1 MSVPNNWGDW
11 RPNLTPHTGDL
22 QATDLIEC
30 TMIVG
35 GLPVNTAITGQQ
47 IIDAASGGGAAGY
60 YAMYQDNITQTAAV
74 INTGYPIKF
83 RTLDYSNGVS
93 VVSDSRITIAN
104 TGVYNLQFSV
114 QLENSS
120 TQEHDVTIWLR
131 KNGVDVTGSSGFVS
145 VASSHGGVHGH
156 VLPAWNYLLDV
167 IGGDYYELVWSVS
180 STAVTMPYYSGSLP
194 PPSAAS
200 AIFTV
205 TQQAGIIAGTGMTA
219 LNGLSGAVQT
229 ISTGTTGTDFNVVSS
244 GTDHKFNIPTASAT
258 NRGALSTTDWST
270 FNSKQATLVSGT
282 NIKTINS
289 TSLLGSGDIV
299 IGGGGL
305 TVGTTAIASGT
316 VGRVLFE
323 GTGNVLQEDA
333 KLFWDNTNKKL
344 GIGATPDT
352 STVLDVRSAGTLA
365 TDLAFR
371 VRNSANTANLYQAQ
385 GDGQHWFNPF
395 QTSESVNDV
404 IIGGSNLASSKGGLR
419 IATGNGALTLI
430 GRSNAQNPS
439 IISGNGNFA
448 FETVANGTFA
458 YAQFNVSVA
467 QASNSYITIL
477 ASNTNQNSGIR
488 LSAGGNKGL
497 FLGVVGTDFLNINT
511 TSGSVNIGYGSSLNS
526 NARLD
531 VRAQGALST
540 DLAFRVRNS
549 ADTFN
554 IIRANGVGDVFIGLG
569 AGNVNTA
576 TQNTF
581 IGLNAGL
588 SNTTGA
594 QNTVNGYY
602 ALRTNTTGQ
611 SNTANGAYALSSN
624 TTGNNNIGI
633 GYASL
638 YLNTT
643 AASNTAIGHSALY
656 SNTTGG
662 NNSALGFYALQ
673 NNTTAANNSALG
685 FYALQSNTTGQSNA
699 AIGSSSLFNNTTG
712 GSNTA
717 IGYASGA
724 FIAGGV
730 TGNTIT
736 TNSVYIGNNTKA
748 LANNQTN
755 QIVIGDNA
763 TGAGSN
769 TVTLGHTTIVKTI
782 LRGTIN
788 AANLPTSPAGLV
800 TGDIWNNLGILTIV

>member
-1 MSVPNNWGDW
+1 MSIPNNWGDW

-93 VVSDSRITIAN
+93 VVSNSRITIAN

-205 TQQAGIIAGTGMTA
+205 TQQAGIIAGTGITA

-270 FNSKQATLVSGT
+270 FNSKQDTLISGT

-289 TSLLGSGDIV
+289 TSLLGSGNIV

-316 VGRVLFE
+316 IGRVLFE
-323 GTGNVLQEDA
+323 GTGNVLQQSA
-333 KLFWDNTNKKL
+333 GLSFATANNQL
-344 GIGATPDT
+344 NIGT
-352 STVLDVRSAGTLA
+352 STYLRGGTSYLDS
-365 TDLAFR
+365 F
-371 VRNSANTANLYQAQ
+371 
-385 GDGQHWFNPF
+385 
-395 QTSESVNDV
+395 
-404 IIGGSNLASSKGGLR
+404 
-419 IATGNGALTLI
+419 
-430 GRSNAQNPS
+430 
-439 IISGNGNFA
+439 
-448 FETVANGTFA
+448 ANGWGLYNCGLQSTF
-458 YAQFNVSVA
+458 YGNNKDIWNVNTISLGS
-467 QASNSYITIL
+467 AS
-477 ASNTNQNSGIR
+477 AS
-488 LSAGGNKGL
+488 
-497 FLGVVGTDFLNINT
+497 
-511 TSGSVNIGYGSSLNS
+511 
-526 NARLD
+526 ARLD
-531 VRAQGALST
+531 VRAAGALST

-549 ADTFN
+549 ANTLD
-554 IIRANGVGDVFIGLG
+554 IIKVQGNNEVNVRANLSLGLYAAGATRKLYLVRDAETFGIDLDWTGASTTGMRIVNNGSGSNIALSVNSFNGTSNFAISIANGDISMAGAAGTKIGVSTTQKIGFWNATPIVQPTTAVAASTFVVGVG
-569 AGNVNTA
+569 TA
-576 TQNTF
+576 VTDASTF
-581 IGLNAGL
+581 DGYTL
-588 SNTTGA
+588 S
-594 QNTVNGYY
+594 QIVK
-602 ALRTNTTGQ
+602 ALRNT
-611 SNTANGAYALSSN
+611 
-624 TTGNNNIGI
+624 
-633 GYASL
+633 
-638 YLNTT
+638 
-643 AASNTAIGHSALY
+643 
-656 SNTTGG
+656 
-662 NNSALGFYALQ
+662 
-673 NNTTAANNSALG
+673 
-685 FYALQSNTTGQSNA
+685 
-699 AIGSSSLFNNTTG
+699 
-712 GSNTA
+712 
-717 IGYASGA
+717 
-724 FIAGGV
+724 
-730 TGNTIT
+730 
-736 TNSVYIGNNTKA
+736 
-748 LANNQTN
+748 
-755 QIVIGDNA
+755 
-763 TGAGSN
+763 
-769 TVTLGHTTIVKTI
+769 
-782 LRGTIN
+782 
-788 AANLPTSPAGLV
+788 
-800 TGDIWNNLGILTIV
+800 GILA

>member
-1 MSVPNNWGDW
+1 MSIPNNWGDW

-47 IIDAASGGGAAGY
+47 IIDAASGGGATGY

-93 VVSDSRITIAN
+93 VVSNSRITIAN
-104 TGVYNLQFSV
+104 TGIYNLQFSV

-270 FNSKQATLVSGT
+270 FNSKQDTLISGT

-289 TSLLGSGDIV
+289 TSLLGSGNIV

-323 GTGNVLQEDA
+323 GTGNVLQQSA
-333 KLFWDNTNKKL
+333 GLSFATANNQLT
-344 GIGATPDT
+344 IGT
-352 STVLDVRSAGTLA
+352 STYLRGGTSYLDSLA
-365 TDLAFR
+365 T
-371 VRNSANTANLYQAQ
+371 
-385 GDGQHWFNPF
+385 GW
-395 QTSESVNDV
+395 
-404 IIGGSNLASSKGGLR
+404 
-419 IATGNGALTLI
+419 
-430 GRSNAQNPS
+430 
-439 IISGNGNFA
+439 
-448 FETVANGTFA
+448 
-458 YAQFNVSVA
+458 
-467 QASNSYITIL
+467 
-477 ASNTNQNSGIR
+477 
-488 LSAGGNKGL
+488 GL
-497 FLGVVGTDFLNINT
+497 FNCGLQSTFYGNNKDIWNVNT
-511 TSGSVNIGYGSSLNS
+511 LSIGSASAS
-526 NARLD
+526 ARLD
-531 VRAQGALST
+531 VRAAGALST

-549 ADTFN
+549 ANTLDIIKVQGNNEVNVRHNLSLGLYAAGSTRKLYMVRDAETFG
-554 IIRANGVGDVFIGLG
+554 IDLDW
-569 AGNVNTA
+569 
-576 TQNTF
+576 
-581 IGLNAGL
+581 
-588 SNTTGA
+588 TGA
-594 QNTVNGYY
+594 
-602 ALRTNTTGQ
+602 
-611 SNTANGAYALSSN
+611 S
-624 TTGNNNIGI
+624 
-633 GYASL
+633 
-638 YLNTT
+638 TT
-643 AASNTAIGHSALY
+643 AARIVNNGSGSNIALSVNSFNGTSNFAISIANGDISMAGAAGTKIGV
-656 SNTTGG
+656 TTTQKI
-662 NNSALGFYALQ
+662 GFWNATPIVQ
-673 NNTTAANNSALG
+673 PTTAV
-685 FYALQSNTTGQSNA
+685 A
-699 AIGSSSLFNNTTG
+699 ASTFVVGVG
-712 GSNTA
+712 TA
-717 IGYASGA
+717 VTDASTFDGYTLSQ
-724 FIAGGV
+724 IV
-730 TGNTIT
+730 
-736 TNSVYIGNNTKA
+736 KA
-748 LANNQTN
+748 LR
-755 QIVIGDNA
+755 
-763 TGAGSN
+763 N
-769 TVTLGHTTIVKTI
+769 T
-782 LRGTIN
+782 
-788 AANLPTSPAGLV
+788 
-800 TGDIWNNLGILTIV
+800 GILA

>member
-1 MSVPNNWGDW
+1 MSIPNNWGDW
-11 RPNLTPHTGDL
+11 RPNLTPHTGNL

-47 IIDAASGGGAAGY
+47 IIDAASGGTPVGY

-74 INTGYPIKF
+74 INTGYPINF

-93 VVSDSRITIAN
+93 VVSNSRITIAN
-104 TGVYNLQFSV
+104 TGIYNLQFSV

-131 KNGVDVTGSSGFVS
+131 RNGVDVTGSSGFVS

-156 VLPAWNYLLDV
+156 VLPAWNYLLDA

-180 STAVTMPYYSGSLP
+180 NTAVTMPYYPGSLP

-205 TQQAGIIAGTGMTA
+205 TQQSGIMAGTGITA

-229 ISTGTTGTDFNVVSS
+229 ISTGTTGTDFNVASS

-258 NRGALSTTDWST
+258 NRGALSNTDWST
-270 FNSKQATLVSGT
+270 FNAKQPTLVSGT

-316 VGRVLFE
+316 VGRILFE

-333 KLFWDNTNKKL
+333 ALFWDNTNKRL
-344 GIGATPDT
+344 GIGATPA
-352 STVLDVRSAGTLA
+352 STV
-365 TDLAFR
+365 
-371 VRNSANTANLYQAQ
+371 
-385 GDGQHWFNPF
+385 
-395 QTSESVNDV
+395 
-404 IIGGSNLASSKGGLR
+404 
-419 IATGNGALTLI
+419 
-430 GRSNAQNPS
+430 
-439 IISGNGNFA
+439 
-448 FETVANGTFA
+448 
-458 YAQFNVSVA
+458 
-467 QASNSYITIL
+467 
-477 ASNTNQNSGIR
+477 
-488 LSAGGNKGL
+488 
-497 FLGVVGTDFLNINT
+497 
-511 TSGSVNIGYGSSLNS
+511 
-526 NARLD
+526 RLD

-549 ADTFN
+549 ANTLD
-554 IIRANGVGDVFIGLG
+554 IIRANGLGEVYIGIG
-569 AGNVNTA
+569 AGSVNTA

-594 QNTVNGYY
+594 QNTVNGYHSF
-602 ALRTNTTGQ
+602 RTNSTGQ
-611 SNTANGAYALSSN
+611 SNTSVGAYALFSN

-638 YLNTT
+638 YLNSTG
-643 AASNTAIGHSALY
+643 ASSTAIGHSALY
-656 SNTTGG
+656 ANTTGG
-662 NNSALGFYALQ
+662 NNSAVGFYALQ
-673 NNTTAANNSALG
+673 NNTTATHNAAIG

-699 AIGSSSLFNNTTG
+699 GHGAYALFNNTTG

-717 IGYASGA
+717 IGYASGGY
-724 FIAGGV
+724 ISGGV
-730 TGNTIT
+730 TANAIT

-769 TVTLGHTTIVKTI
+769 TVTLGHTTIIKTI
-782 LRGTIN
+782 LRGTLN

>member
-1 MSVPNNWGDW
+1 MSIPNNWGDW

-35 GLPVNTAITGQQ
+35 GIPINTAITGQQ

-120 TQEHDVTIWLR
+120 THEHDVTIWLR

-205 TQQAGIIAGTGMTA
+205 TQQAGIIAGTGITA

-270 FNSKQATLVSGT
+270 FNSKQDTLISGT

-316 VGRVLFE
+316 IGGILFQN
-323 GTGNVLQEDA
+323 GSNLLAQDA
-333 KLFWDNTNKKL
+333 ALFWDNTNKRL
-344 GIGATPDT
+344 GVGATPST
-352 STVLDVRSAGTLA
+352 SVRLDVRAAGALS
-365 TDLAFR
+365 TDVAFR
-371 VRNSANTANLYQAQ
+371 VRNSANTGNIFQINGDGSVVTNAINLGNTPASNFTAPFLSITNGGSTSLSFATMSNNLYN
-385 GDGQHWFNPF
+385 FNI
-395 QTSESVNDV
+395 DRYC
-404 IIGGSNLASSKGGLR
+404 NLA
-419 IATGNGALTLI
+419 TNGA
-430 GRSNAQNPS
+430 GA
-439 IISGNGNFA
+439 
-448 FETVANGTFA
+448 
-458 YAQFNVSVA
+458 
-467 QASNSYITIL
+467 
-477 ASNTNQNSGIR
+477 NTNG
-488 LSAGGNKGL
+488 A
-497 FLGVVGTDFLNINT
+497 
-511 TSGSVNIGYGSSLNS
+511 
-526 NARLD
+526 
-531 VRAQGALST
+531 GAL
-540 DLAFRVRNS
+540 LL
-549 ADTFN
+549 
-554 IIRANGVGDVFIGLG
+554 GLG
-569 AGNVNTA
+569 ATPSTRNYQLTVA
-576 TQNTF
+576 
-581 IGLNAGL
+581 GLNAISQGTND
-588 SNTTGA
+588 SGFAQTGA
-594 QNTVNGYY
+594 DTSSNNAMYVNYIGKNWTIGGTLQGNGKRVFSIITGTAPTTNVLDGFQQYSADIVAGNAAPHFRTENGNIIKLYQQPTGGAASTFVTNTSLIANDTATFDGYTIGQVVK
-602 ALRTNTTGQ
+602 ALRNM
-611 SNTANGAYALSSN
+611 
-624 TTGNNNIGI
+624 
-633 GYASL
+633 
-638 YLNTT
+638 
-643 AASNTAIGHSALY
+643 
-656 SNTTGG
+656 
-662 NNSALGFYALQ
+662 
-673 NNTTAANNSALG
+673 
-685 FYALQSNTTGQSNA
+685 
-699 AIGSSSLFNNTTG
+699 
-712 GSNTA
+712 
-717 IGYASGA
+717 
-724 FIAGGV
+724 
-730 TGNTIT
+730 
-736 TNSVYIGNNTKA
+736 
-748 LANNQTN
+748 
-755 QIVIGDNA
+755 
-763 TGAGSN
+763 
-769 TVTLGHTTIVKTI
+769 
-782 LRGTIN
+782 
-788 AANLPTSPAGLV
+788 
-800 TGDIWNNLGILTIV
+800 GILA

>member
-1 MSVPNNWGDW
+1 MSIPNNWGDW

-93 VVSDSRITIAN
+93 VVSNSRITIAN

-270 FNSKQATLVSGT
+270 FNSKQDTLISGT

-316 VGRVLFE
+316 VGRVLFQ
-323 GTGNVLQEDA
+323 GTGNVLQQSA
-333 KLFWDNTNKKL
+333 GLSFATANNQL
-344 GIGATPDT
+344 NIGT
-352 STVLDVRSAGTLA
+352 STYLRGGTSYLDS
-365 TDLAFR
+365 F
-371 VRNSANTANLYQAQ
+371 
-385 GDGQHWFNPF
+385 
-395 QTSESVNDV
+395 
-404 IIGGSNLASSKGGLR
+404 
-419 IATGNGALTLI
+419 
-430 GRSNAQNPS
+430 
-439 IISGNGNFA
+439 
-448 FETVANGTFA
+448 ANGWGLYNCGLQSTF
-458 YAQFNVSVA
+458 YGNNKDIWNVNTISLGS
-467 QASNSYITIL
+467 AS
-477 ASNTNQNSGIR
+477 AS
-488 LSAGGNKGL
+488 
-497 FLGVVGTDFLNINT
+497 
-511 TSGSVNIGYGSSLNS
+511 
-526 NARLD
+526 ARLD

-540 DLAFRVRNS
+540 DIAFRVRNS
-549 ADTFN
+549 ANTLDIIKVQGDGNVVFSGDTTSNRFLFGDGFLISGGAN
-554 IIRANGVGDVFIGLG
+554 IARYAGTALIKHRFTNNGTTSYFEIDPANGLISTNNGMNYLFGTGTGTKLG
-569 AGNVNTA
+569 TA
-576 TQNTF
+576 TTQKIGFWNATPIVQPTTAVAASTF
-581 IGLNAGL
+581 VVGVGTAVTDASTFDGYTL
-588 SNTTGA
+588 S
-594 QNTVNGYY
+594 QIVK
-602 ALRTNTTGQ
+602 ALRNT
-611 SNTANGAYALSSN
+611 
-624 TTGNNNIGI
+624 
-633 GYASL
+633 
-638 YLNTT
+638 
-643 AASNTAIGHSALY
+643 
-656 SNTTGG
+656 
-662 NNSALGFYALQ
+662 
-673 NNTTAANNSALG
+673 
-685 FYALQSNTTGQSNA
+685 
-699 AIGSSSLFNNTTG
+699 
-712 GSNTA
+712 
-717 IGYASGA
+717 
-724 FIAGGV
+724 
-730 TGNTIT
+730 
-736 TNSVYIGNNTKA
+736 
-748 LANNQTN
+748 
-755 QIVIGDNA
+755 
-763 TGAGSN
+763 
-769 TVTLGHTTIVKTI
+769 
-782 LRGTIN
+782 
-788 AANLPTSPAGLV
+788 
-800 TGDIWNNLGILTIV
+800 GILA